1 MYLLIIILYN
11 EEHLDDILSCLV
23 ELGLEDAVTVDS
35 EPLKKV
41 LAYKVPIFAGL
52 KFDLRETP
60 FTKLILA
67 VSENKDAGGQLIAF
81 LKGVGIDFQEPGV
94 GRVLTVKLESVFGE
108 PEVLGEI

>member
-1 MYLLIIILYN
+1 MYLLIIILYA

-67 VSENKDAGGQLIAF
+67 ISENKDAGEQLLAF
-81 LKGVGIDFQEPGV
+81 LKDVGVDFQKPGV
-94 GRVLTVKLESVFGE
+94 GRVLTMKLESAYGE
-108 PEVLGEI
+108 PELLGDI